1 MTWESARGSLDPLPG
16 TASSGGS
23 SDPLEGPAPPRRAGV
38 LVPLFSLRSDRDWGV
53 GEIGDIGPAA
63 RWLESAGLRLL
74 QLLPINELPPHETSP
89 YSSLSAMAVDPQ
101 YLSMGD
107 VEDFAALGGERALEA
122 ELRTKLESLRVAPAV
137 DYAGVR
143 RLKHVAL
150 RRSYERFRDTELRG
164 GGERARAFR
173 RFTEEQAWWLDD
185 YALFRALHERR
196 GHAPW
201 TEWPDG
207 LRNRDP
213 FALAAA
219 RVELGDDV
227 RYRQYLQW
235 LAEDQW
241 QAARAAAGPVV
252 LFGDLTF
259 MVALDSADVWAHQ
272 DDFRLDASLGVPPDA
287 FSATGQDWKL
297 PVYKW
302 DVIAAGGFAWLHQRA
317 RRNAAL
323 FGGYRVD
330 HLVGFYRTFSR
341 PLGDS
346 TGPGEFTPPDEPS
359 QTALGERVL
368 SVFLASGAHIV
379 AEDLGVVPDFVR
391 ASLTRIKV
399 AGCKVFRWE
408 RLWNQAGRP
417 FADPAAY
424 PTLSVATSGT
434 HDTEPM
440 VTWWES
446 APADE
451 REAALAIPLVAQRLG
466 PDAAR
471 AAVDDPAL
479 SPAVRDA
486 FIEALLASNSS
497 LVILPV
503 QDVFGWSERI
513 NTPATVNDR
522 NWTWRMPWPN
532 ERLAF
537 EPEAVAAVK
546 RLREWSA
553 RHGRMIET

>member
-1 MTWESARGSLDPLPG
+1 MSVAPAPQKRGR
-16 TASSGGS
+16 
-23 SDPLEGPAPPRRAGV
+23 GPADTLRRAGL
-38 LVPLFSLRSDRDWGV
+38 LVPLFSLRSDRDWGI
-53 GEIGDIGPAA
+53 GEIGDIADAA
-63 RWLESAGLRLL
+63 RWLESAGLTLL

-101 YLSMGD
+101 YISMGD

-122 ELRTKLESLRVAPAV
+122 ELRTKLESLRAAPTV

-164 GGERARAFR
+164 GSERSRAFR

-185 YALFRALHERR
+185 YALFRAVHERR
-196 GHAPW
+196 GRAAW
-201 TEWPDG
+201 TEWPEG
-207 LRNRDP
+207 LRDRDP
-213 FALAAA
+213 FALADA
-219 RVELGDDV
+219 RAELGDDV

-241 QAARAAAGPVV
+241 QAARAGAGRVV
-252 LFGDLTF
+252 LFGDLPF
-259 MVALDSADVWAHQ
+259 MVALDSADVWARQ
-272 DDFRLDASLGVPPDA
+272 GDFRLDASLGVPPDA
-287 FSATGQDWKL
+287 FSDTGQDWKL
-297 PVYKW
+297 PVYRW
-302 DVIAAGGFAWLHQRA
+302 DVIAEGGFAWLHQRA

-346 TGPGEFTPPDEPS
+346 IGPGEFTPPDEPG

-368 SVFLASGAHIV
+368 GVFLESGAQIV

-391 ASLTRIKV
+391 ASLARMQV
-399 AGCKVFRWE
+399 PGCKVFRWE
-408 RLWNQAGRP
+408 RLWNQEGRP
-417 FADPAAY
+417 FANPADY
-424 PTLSVATSGT
+424 PALSVATSGT

-440 VTWWES
+440 VTWWAALPPE
-446 APADE
+446 E
-451 REAALAIPLVAQRLG
+451 RAAALAIPLVAERLG
-466 PDAAR
+466 PDAVL
-471 AAVDDPAL
+471 AALDEPEL

-486 FIEALLASNSS
+486 FIEVLIASNAS

-503 QDVFGWSERI
+503 QDVFGWSDRI
-513 NTPATVNDR
+513 NTPATVNGQ

-546 RLREWSA
+546 RLREWTA
-553 RHGRMIET
+553 QHGRR

>member
-1 MTWESARGSLDPLPG
+1 M
-16 TASSGGS
+16 
-23 SDPLEGPAPPRRAGV
+23 
-38 LVPLFSLRSDRDWGV
+38 LVPLFSLRSDRDWGI
-53 GEIGDIGPAA
+53 GEIGDIAPAA
-63 RWLESAGLRLL
+63 RWLESAGLPLL

-173 RFTEEQAWWLDD
+173 RFTEDQAWWLDD

-213 FALAAA
+213 FALADA
-219 RVELGDDV
+219 RIELGDDV

-259 MVALDSADVWAHQ
+259 MVALDSADVWARQ

-287 FSATGQDWKL
+287 FSETGQDWKL

-302 DVIAAGGFAWLHQRA
+302 DVIAAGGFVWLHQRA

-330 HLVGFYRTFSR
+330 HLVGFYRTFLR

-368 SVFLASGAHIV
+368 GVFLASGAHIV

-391 ASLTRIKV
+391 ASLTRMRV

-424 PTLSVATSGT
+424 PPRSVATSGT

-466 PDAAR
+466 PDGVR
-471 AAVDDPAL
+471 AALDTPDL

-503 QDVFGWSERI
+503 QDVFGWSDRI
-513 NTPATVNDR
+513 NTPATVNDQ

-553 RHGRMIET
+553 RHGRAIAT

>member
-1 MTWESARGSLDPLPG
+1 M
-16 TASSGGS
+16 
-23 SDPLEGPAPPRRAGV
+23 
-38 LVPLFSLRSDRDWGV
+38 LVPLFSLRSDRDWGI
-53 GEIGDIGPAA
+53 GEIGDIAPAA
-63 RWLESAGLRLL
+63 RWLESAGLPLL

-173 RFTEEQAWWLDD
+173 RFTEDQAWWLDD

-213 FALAAA
+213 FALADA
-219 RVELGDDV
+219 RIELGDDV

-259 MVALDSADVWAHQ
+259 MVALDSADVWARQ

-287 FSATGQDWKL
+287 FSETGQDWKL

-330 HLVGFYRTFSR
+330 HLVGFYRTFLR

-368 SVFLASGAHIV
+368 GVFLASGAHIV

-391 ASLTRIKV
+391 ASLTRMRV

-424 PTLSVATSGT
+424 PPRSVATSGT

-466 PDAAR
+466 PDGVRVAL
-471 AAVDDPAL
+471 DTPDL

-503 QDVFGWSERI
+503 QDVFGWSDRI
-513 NTPATVNDR
+513 NTPATVNDQ

-553 RHGRMIET
+553 RHGRAIAT

>member
-1 MTWESARGSLDPLPG
+1 MTWESARGSSDPLRG

-23 SDPLEGPAPPRRAGV
+23 SDPLEGPAPPRRAGM
-38 LVPLFSLRSDRDWGV
+38 LVPLFSLRSDRDWGI
-53 GEIGDIGPAA
+53 GEIGDIAPAA
-63 RWLESAGLRLL
+63 RWLESAGLTLL

-213 FALAAA
+213 FALADA

-287 FSATGQDWKL
+287 FSETGQDWKL

-368 SVFLASGAHIV
+368 QRVPGVRRAHRRRGPGRGARLRPRV
-379 AEDLGVVPDFVR
+379 ADAD
-391 ASLTRIKV
+391 A
-399 AGCKVFRWE
+399 RW
-408 RLWNQAGRP
+408 
-417 FADPAAY
+417 PAARCFAG
-424 PTLSVATSGT
+424 SGSGT
-434 HDTEPM
+434 RRGVRSRIPRPIRRCRWRRPARTIPSRWSRGGSRPPLM
-440 VTWWES
+440 NARPPWRFPWWPSGS
-446 APADE
+446 APTAPAP
-451 REAALAIPLVAQRLG
+451 RWTPRRSRQRS
-466 PDAAR
+466 ATH
-471 AAVDDPAL
+471 
-479 SPAVRDA
+479 
-486 FIEALLASNSS
+486 SS
-497 LVILPV
+497 RRS
-503 QDVFGWSERI
+503 WRR
-513 NTPATVNDR
+513 TPR
-522 NWTWRMPWPN
+522 
-532 ERLAF
+532 
-537 EPEAVAAVK
+537 
-546 RLREWSA
+546 S
-553 RHGRMIET
+553 